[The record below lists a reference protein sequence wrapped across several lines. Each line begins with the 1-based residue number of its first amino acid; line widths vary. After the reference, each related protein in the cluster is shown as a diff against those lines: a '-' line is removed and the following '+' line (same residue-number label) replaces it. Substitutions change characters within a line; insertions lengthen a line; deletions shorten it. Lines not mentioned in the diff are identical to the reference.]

1 MTKVTRHQ
9 KEAPRIPFDMN
20 EYRKVMKDFLRNV
33 PDQDVFW
40 DALDFAEEAHDNQ
53 WRKSGDAYILHP
65 CSVARI
71 MVEEMDISHP
81 EILAAALLHDTVE
94 DVEEVTGE
102 VVGERFG
109 SYVQAIVEGC
119 TKVTHVSGD
128 KQLASKRTHRKI
140 FSGAARRPEVMLVKL
155 ADRLHNLRT
164 LYALPKK
171 KQTRIADESVDI
183 YAPLATVFGLFNMKR
198 EMYNLALLVKYPK
211 KGAKRNNYIKQLR
224 NGPLGSKVL
233 LGIREALWSYELT
246 ADVSLRTKGLW
257 AYYDAP
263 NHLLLNRIE
272 TPMEVLIVV
281 KDVHSC
287 YRTLGII
294 NETFRPIP
302 RTIRDFIANPKPTGY
317 QGLHARA
324 IIEGTKFLFKI
335 RTETMA
341 RTAQRGRFRNW
352 TSKSGV
358 KEDFLKEI
366 QELLEVLGSNDSFSY
381 RDVIAASG
389 KKEVYAYTPRGDLFL
404 LPYRSTVLD
413 FAFRVHTEIGHTC
426 LGASIRGTRVG
437 PDHVIPDGGIIKIIR
452 DTKPVRFE
460 QDMIK
465 VCQTPRAR
473 AELAKG
479 FKKRRRKVSRD
490 IGASLLRQEML
501 RYGFPF
507 DVFEGASLVPALEL
521 FRLEDVNELYCRI
534 GEGKLRLYEVMLQLK
549 EAFFDGVSPHPTP
562 TGLFNQIQL
571 TTLDPVCVKLSSC
584 CHPNPAS
591 KGNLGLLTKLGLS
604 IHHKDCGRFKDIQC
618 RRDDIVDVS
627 WDLKA
632 TKVHRQQELRIS
644 TAIRKDVMAALGSLP
659 EAAEVCNVQILTAH
673 SVQRPSWRVSFSVPD
688 IAVLQKVLRHLD
700 RSRLSYT
707 FFLKC

>member
-1 MTKVTRHQ
+1 MS
-9 KEAPRIPFDMN
+9 A
-20 EYRKVMKDFLRNV
+20 
-33 PDQDVFW
+33 
-40 DALDFAEEAHDNQ
+40 
-53 WRKSGDAYILHP
+53 
-65 CSVARI
+65 
-71 MVEEMDISHP
+71 HP

-102 VVGERFG
+102 VVGQRFG

-128 KQLASKRTHRKI
+128 KQLTAKRTHRKI
-140 FSGAARRPEVMLVKL
+140 FSCASRRPEVMLVKL

-164 LYALPKK
+164 LYALPEE
-171 KQTRIADESVDI
+171 KQKRIAEESLDI
-183 YAPLATVFGLFNMKR
+183 YAPLATVLGLFNMKR
-198 EMYNLALLVKYPK
+198 EMYNLALLIKYPK
-211 KGAKRNNYIKQLR
+211 KGKRQNNYIKQLR

-233 LGIREALWSYELT
+233 LGIREALWNYELT
-246 ADVSLRTKGLW
+246 AEVSLRTKGLW

-281 KDVHSC
+281 KDLHSC
-287 YRTLGII
+287 YRALGIV
-294 NETFRPIP
+294 NETFTPIP

-324 IIEGTKFLFKI
+324 IIEGKKFLFKI

-352 TSKSGV
+352 TSKSGL
-358 KEDFLKEI
+358 KEKFLKEI
-366 QELLEVLGSNDSFSY
+366 REFFEVLGSYDSFSY
-381 RDVIAASG
+381 RDMIAASG
-389 KKEVYAYTPRGDLFL
+389 KKEVYAYTPQGDLFL

-413 FAFRVHTEIGHTC
+413 FAFKVHTEIGRTC
-426 LGASIRGTRVG
+426 LGANIRGTRVG
-437 PDHVIPDGGIIKIIR
+437 PDHIIPDGGIIKIIR

-460 QDMIK
+460 QDMLK
-465 VCQTPRAR
+465 LCQTPRSR
-473 AELAKG
+473 AELTKG
-479 FKKRRRKVSRD
+479 FKERRRKVTKN

-507 DVFEGASLVPALEL
+507 NVFEGTSLGPALRL
-521 FRLEDVNELYCRI
+521 FRLEDVDELYCRI

-549 EAFFDGVSPHPTP
+549 EKFFDGVSPHPTP

-584 CHPNPAS
+584 CHPNPAA
-591 KGNLGLLTKLGLS
+591 KGNLGLLTKVGLS
-604 IHHKDCGRFKDIQC
+604 IHHKDCSRFKEIQC

-627 WDLKA
+627 WDLWA
-632 TKVHRQQELRIS
+632 TKVHRQQELCIS
-644 TAIRKDVMAALGSLP
+644 TALRKDVMANLGKLP
-659 EAAEVCNVQILTAH
+659 ENAEVHVLQILTPH
-673 SVQRPSWRVSFSVPD
+673 SVQRPSWRVTFKVPD
-688 IAVLQKVLRHLD
+688 LATLQKVLRHFD
-700 RSRLSYT
+700 RSQLSYT
-707 FFLKC
+707 FSLKC